1 MITINQ
7 LKIALQIPCGA
18 EKNAKIRLDSPEIL
32 RKKAAKILGIQESK
46 IQDITIRKHS
56 IDARKKP
63 LLFQV
68 YTLGISL
75 QDNKYEEQIVKRCK
89 DNNVVFTSQSQKD
102 NNYCFSVLGNK
113 TLKNPPEIGRA
124 HV

>member
-68 YTLGISL
+68 YTLGYL
-75 QDNKYEEQIVKRCK
+75 CK
-89 DNNVVFTSQSQKD
+89 TTSTRNRS
-102 NNYCFSVLGNK
+102 
-113 TLKNPPEIGRA
+113 
-124 HV
+124 

>member
-32 RKKAAKILGIQESK
+32 RKKAAKIL
-46 IQDITIRKHS
+46 
-56 IDARKKP
+56 
-63 LLFQV
+63 
-68 YTLGISL
+68 
-75 QDNKYEEQIVKRCK
+75 
-89 DNNVVFTSQSQKD
+89 
-102 NNYCFSVLGNK
+102 
-113 TLKNPPEIGRA
+113 EIGRA